1 MSKDLIIS
9 QKEIENRIFLVRGVQ
24 VMLDNDLAK
33 IYQVE
38 TRALNQAIKRNI
50 ERFPNDFM
58 FQLTQSEW
66 ENLKSHFVTS
76 SQHGGRRTLPF
87 AFTEQG
93 VAGLSGVL
101 KSETAVKMHVAIM
114 RTFVRMRKT
123 TNENIWLIRRL
134 EGVERKQIETNQ
146 KIEQVNKA

>member
-1 MSKDLIIS
+1 
-9 QKEIENRIFLVRGVQ
+9 
-24 VMLDNDLAK
+24 MLDNELAK
-33 IYQVE
+33 IYHVE

-76 SQHGGRRTLPF
+76 NQHRGRRTLPF

-93 VAGLSGVL
+93 VAGLSEVL

-114 RTFVRMRKT
+114 RAFVWIIRSIPTHFPAKKPGFKKK
-123 TNENIWLIRRL
+123 LIL
-134 EGVERKQIETNQ
+134 
-146 KIEQVNKA
+146 

>member
-1 MSKDLIIS
+1 MPTLNSHTHCQAAPANAQPQAWQRVCLLQRSTKTTDKPIDENEARLPNSVYVAIAS
-9 QKEIENRIFLVRGVQ
+9 EVANRIFLVRGVQ

-66 ENLKSHFVTS
+66 ENLKSHF
-76 SQHGGRRTLPF
+76 
-87 AFTEQG
+87 
-93 VAGLSGVL
+93 
-101 KSETAVKMHVAIM
+101 
-114 RTFVRMRKT
+114 
-123 TNENIWLIRRL
+123 
-134 EGVERKQIETNQ
+134 
-146 KIEQVNKA
+146 

>member
-66 ENLKSHFVTS
+66 ENLKSHFVT
-76 SQHGGRRTLPF
+76 
-87 AFTEQG
+87 
-93 VAGLSGVL
+93 
-101 KSETAVKMHVAIM
+101 
-114 RTFVRMRKT
+114 
-123 TNENIWLIRRL
+123 
-134 EGVERKQIETNQ
+134 
-146 KIEQVNKA
+146 